1 MTSGCY
7 TITNDSRRLV
17 HPPKYCTK
25 HVHRHGEHDGAV
37 VLRCDVV
44 QSLQVTKLE
53 NHFYR

>member
-7 TITNDSRRLV
+7 TITNDSLRLV